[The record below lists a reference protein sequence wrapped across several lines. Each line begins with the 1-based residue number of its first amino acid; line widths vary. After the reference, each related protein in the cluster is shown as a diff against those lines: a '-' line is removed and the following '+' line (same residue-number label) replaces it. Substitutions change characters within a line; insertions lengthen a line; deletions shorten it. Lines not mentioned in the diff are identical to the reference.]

1 MNSIIEHVYK
11 PALEQYY
18 PSGLQEMKGI
28 ADGAEVTL
36 DDVILL
42 NSRYDLARLGDSPGI
57 KPVPAEDD
65 DDTHS
70 DDVANECTSAV
81 FYDAATPSGDVLTA
95 QNWDMSAR
103 LWENDCI
110 IYLEVHPDPSENK
123 PSVFLVTEAGQLGRS
138 GMNSAG
144 MAVTA
149 NSLMSTEDY
158 IPYPYHDA
166 EGTLHDV
173 PIKPI
178 LPISMLRRMILES
191 NHFSEAM
198 TCAFNFPRHVSNNVT
213 VGTAE
218 GFGICLEVTPDR
230 IYKVYRQIDDNYL
243 IHTNHFTHPGF
254 LARSDATCKY
264 PGGSSWFRLQR
275 FEQKIR
281 PYAQKGDLS
290 TERLVDAFSDH
301 MSFPEALCVHPDRN
315 PVDAVIGH
323 LPGYPFRSNSAT
335 VACVMYNLS
344 KKEIRVCKGPPCQGQ
359 FEVFK
364 LHGPKGNKLG
374 SPDSSD
380 GIERPE
386 HP

>member
-1 MNSIIEHVYK
+1 MDSIIEKVYK
-11 PALEQYY
+11 PALKQYY
-18 PSGLQEMKGI
+18 PSGLKEMQGI

-42 NSRYDLARLGDSPGI
+42 NSRYDLARLGDTPGT
-57 KPVPAEDD
+57 KPLSVGNGAVNGDD
-65 DDTHS
+65 IS
-70 DDVANECTSAV
+70 NECTGAV
-81 FYDAATPSGDVLTA
+81 FYQAATTSGDMIAA

-110 IYLEVHPDPSENK
+110 IYLEVHPDESENK
-123 PSVFLVTEAGQLGRS
+123 PSLFVVTEAGQLGRS

-144 MAVTA
+144 MGVTA
-149 NSLMSTEDY
+149 NSLMCTDDY
-158 IPYPYHDA
+158 IPVPYQDSDGAH
-166 EGTLHDV
+166 HDV

-198 TCAFNFPRHVSNNVT
+198 TCAYNFPRHVSNNVI
-213 VGTAE
+213 VSTAE
-218 GFGICLEVTPDR
+218 GFGMSLEVTPNR
-230 IYKVYRQIDDNYL
+230 IYKVYRQIDDNYVV
-243 IHTNHFTHPGF
+243 HTNHFVHPAF
-254 LARSDATCKY
+254 LARSDVRCIY

-275 FEQKIR
+275 FEQSIR
-281 PYAQKGDLS
+281 PAAQKGQLS
-290 TERLVDAFSDH
+290 TERLIESFSDH
-301 MSFPEALCVHPDRN
+301 MSYPEGLCVHPDRN

-344 KKEIRVCKGPPCQGQ
+344 KTEITVCKGPPCQGQ
-359 FEVFK
+359 FQTFK
-364 LHGPKGNKLG
+364 LDGPKGNRLG
-374 SPDSSD
+374 SQKPSD
-380 GIERPE
+380 DIQRPE